1 MSETTHIEGRQP
13 AATIS
18 WKAGL
23 VKWGSFASAW
33 SILIIS
39 VIMMVTC
46 LLSSV
51 GIVLRIIELFLGA
64 ANFLAGVLL
73 LRESLNKKHTPV
85 IVSMWPGEI
94 ALAATFFYLGTAMPI
109 FHQGLASPQT
119 ALIQFIAVIVGLIIG
134 TVALVLSGATKGIRR
149 ASSLNP
155 VASLRDGVILIIGTI
170 LIAISLSQL
179 SGPVLKPPQWNWIS
193 YGGITVPGMLL
204 LIAREGVK
212 QMSEYWTSF
221 RRILSTVVTEI
232 MLVGGLAILLF
243 GSYSNLTLGING
255 YLYLSHIKGNASG
268 LTLWIIAT
276 LFLLLIRGPFKWVFL
291 QGNQRFRVQIV
302 NQLLYVAALFAFI
315 YGERS
320 VLTSMAPHITIGSAA
335 PAALLILFSALLLL
349 VPGRV
354 IGLGRVVTQ

>member
-1 MSETTHIEGRQP
+1 MSEVTRIEGTQP
-13 AATIS
+13 AAAIA
-18 WKAGL
+18 WKARL
-23 VKWGSFASAW
+23 IKWGSFASAW
-33 SILIIS
+33 SLLIIS
-39 VIMMVTC
+39 VVMIVTC

-51 GIVLRIIELFLGA
+51 GIVLSIIELFLGA

-85 IVSMWPGEI
+85 IVSMWSGEI
-94 ALAATFFYLGTAMPI
+94 ALAATFFYLGTAMPV

-134 TVALVLSGATKGIRR
+134 TVGLVLSGATKGIRR

-155 VASLRDGVILIIGTI
+155 VASLRDSVILIIGTI

-179 SGPVLKPPQWNWIS
+179 AGPTLKPTQWNWIS
-193 YGGITVPGMLL
+193 YGGITVPGMFI

-212 QMSEYWTSF
+212 QLSEYWTGI
-221 RRILSTVVTEI
+221 RRILSSVVTEI
-232 MLVGGLAILLF
+232 MLISGLAIMLF

-268 LTLWIIAT
+268 LTLWIIAA
-276 LFLLLIRGPFKWVFL
+276 LFLLLIRGPFKLAFL
-291 QGNQRFRVQIV
+291 QGNQKFGIQIV

-320 VLTSMAPHITIGSAA
+320 VLTGTAPHITIGGAA

-354 IGLGRVVTQ
+354 LGLGRVVTQ